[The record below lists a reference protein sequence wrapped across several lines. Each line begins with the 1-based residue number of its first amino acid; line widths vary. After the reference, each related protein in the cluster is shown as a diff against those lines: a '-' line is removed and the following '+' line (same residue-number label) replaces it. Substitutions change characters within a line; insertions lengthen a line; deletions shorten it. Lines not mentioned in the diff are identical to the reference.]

1 MGDFIGHLSPGL
13 FLVFYGLYQA
23 ILVSRAVILNDSIL
37 YPSYLSK
44 NKGKWVRL
52 WQLAHAGWLKTV
64 ISSLLIVYEL
74 ICVDGGLTFMTK
86 GVPPRFMYPKEWQ
99 HLTMFILFA
108 LDGCIEVVSKNVL
121 RQRLVLLER
130 GATVLGIYVL
140 LLLLVSHVKES
151 SGVELQVHSLLI
163 LVVFLLMLVL
173 TAELWAPEMYH
184 LWVIESFLFLI
195 MGSWLIQAAFILFR
209 PVSGFP
215 WEDEDISDIMF
226 VTTFFCWHVM
236 INALCM
242 VGIYGISSF
251 WHHCY
256 SPSLRL
262 TGSEEA
268 FYHKSSSGTLY
279 KLLQKAEH
287 QDKDDQAPLLSKS
300 SPCDRA

>member
-1 MGDFIGHLSPGL
+1 MGDFIGHISPGL

-23 ILVSRAVILNDSIL
+23 ITVSRAVILNDSLL

-44 NKGKWVRL
+44 NKGKWARL
-52 WQLAHAGWLKTV
+52 WLIAHAGWLKIV
-64 ISSLLIVYEL
+64 IGSLLIVYE
-74 ICVDGGLTFMTK
+74 INCVEEGLTFMTK
-86 GVPPRFMYPKEWQ
+86 GMPPRFMYPKEWQ
-99 HLTMFILFA
+99 HLTMFILLV
-108 LDGCIEVVSKNVL
+108 LDGCVEVVSKNML
-121 RQRLVLLER
+121 RQRCVVLER
-130 GATVLGIYVL
+130 GATVLGVYVL

-163 LVVFLLMLVL
+163 LVVFLLMLVM
-173 TAELWAPEMYH
+173 TAELWAPEMFH
-184 LWVIESFLFLI
+184 LWVIETFLFLI

-215 WEDEDISDIMF
+215 WEDDDISDIMF

-242 VGIYGISSF
+242 LGIYGISSF
-251 WHHCY
+251 WYHCY

-262 TGSEEA
+262 MGSKEA
-268 FYHKSSSGTLY
+268 LYHKSSSGTFY
-279 KLLQKAEH
+279 KLLQEAEQ

-300 SPCDRA
+300 CDRA